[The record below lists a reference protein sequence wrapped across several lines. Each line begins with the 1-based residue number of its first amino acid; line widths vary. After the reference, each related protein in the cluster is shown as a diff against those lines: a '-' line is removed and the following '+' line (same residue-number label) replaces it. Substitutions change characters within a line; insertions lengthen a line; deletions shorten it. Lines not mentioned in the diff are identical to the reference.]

1 MSLTDNNAVTAFL
14 TAAGI
19 APDKLSLLIRSVLL
33 VLTFIWAAWCV
44 SGEIHAFRHHGVE
57 VDLMLQKTMRILLVV
72 ALVVVL
78 VFIPK

>member
-1 MSLTDNNAVTAFL
+1 MNLTDNNAVTAFL

-19 APDKLSLLIRSVLL
+19 VPDKLSLFIRSVLL

-44 SGEIHAFRHHGVE
+44 YGEIHSFRLHGIE